1 MDLPCLWL
9 GRLRHTFVLVFI
21 AHLLALLKEDLN
33 LLLLAILLTYYCKR
47 EMKREMGYVVPR
59 IQDQGCFHNSN
70 KEKERRRIA
79 GYSISSN
86 GMQKWYASRV
96 CCVSSQKDQEEST
109 QVKVSIN
116 MLTLKIEELF

>member
-1 MDLPCLWL
+1 MDLPCLRL
-9 GRLRHTFVLVFI
+9 GWLRHTFVLALI
-21 AHLLALLKEDLN
+21 AHYLALLKEDLN
-33 LLLLAILLTYYCKR
+33 PLLLGILLNSYCKR
-47 EMKREMGYVVPR
+47 EMKREMGYVVPW
-59 IQDQGCFHNSN
+59 IQGQGCFHNSN

-79 GYSISSN
+79 GYSISPN

-116 MLTLKIEELF
+116 TLTLKIEELF